1 MILKPLVS
9 SFRASPPSPQET
21 EQLGHLADLPGTWVG
36 QGFNLIALPNGQ
48 QNNQPLIF
56 RLMLNN
62 TIETLTFGALGGA
75 VPNRGG
81 QDIDG
86 KPVNDIFFKGLHYF
100 QQVSD
105 AKSFAGLHVEPG
117 LWLNLPGS
125 LARLGT
131 VPHGDSLLAQ
141 GSGDAFSGGPKFEVA
156 NPTPFVVDSAGKKQ
170 PITFQPYLQPYSDVS
185 LFPPGITA
193 ADVMD
198 ANRLLAS
205 AITGQKITKTTV
217 LQVDSNAEGGIL
229 NIPFVKQNADVT
241 DVSATFW
248 IETVQNPDGTEFM
261 QLQYTQTV
269 ILDFGTIPNGDPTQV
284 IKWPHISIA
293 TLVKQ

>member
-1 MILKPLVS
+1 MNLKPLVS
-9 SFRASPPSPQET
+9 TFRASPPTTQDS

-36 QGFNLIALPNGQ
+36 RGFNLIALPNGQ
-48 QNNQPLIF
+48 QNNQPSIF

-62 TIETLTFGALGGA
+62 TVETLTFGALGGA

-81 QDIDG
+81 QDASG
-86 KPVNDIFFKGLHYF
+86 KPVQDIFFKGLHYF

-141 GSGDAFSGGPKFEVA
+141 GSGDAFLGGPQFAVA
-156 NPTPFVVDSAGKKQ
+156 DPTPFTVDASGNPQLIKDKD
-170 PITFQPYLQPYSDVS
+170 YLKPYSDAS
-185 LFPPGITA
+185 LLPEGIAA

-198 ANRLLAS
+198 PNRLLAA
-205 AITGQKITKTTV
+205 AIVGQTITKTTV
-217 LQVDSNAEGGIL
+217 LQIDSKNQGGIL
-229 NIPFVKQNADVT
+229 NIPFVKQNADVV

-248 IETVQNPDGTEFM
+248 IETVQNSDGTEFM

-269 ILDFGTIPNGDPTQV
+269 ILDFAGIR
-284 IKWPHISIA
+284 WPHISIA
-293 TLVKQ
+293 TMVKQ

>member
-1 MILKPLVS
+1 MNLKPLVS
-9 SFRASPPSPQET
+9 TFRASPPTTQDS

-48 QNNQPLIF
+48 QNNQPSIF

-81 QDIDG
+81 QDASG
-86 KPVNDIFFKGLHYF
+86 KPVQDIFFKGLHYF

-141 GSGDAFSGGPKFEVA
+141 GTGFEVPGGPQFAVA
-156 NPTPFVVDSAGKKQ
+156 DPTPFTVDASGKMQ
-170 PITFQPYLQPYSDVS
+170 LITDQDYIKPYSDAS
-185 LFPPGITA
+185 LFPAGITA

-198 ANRLLAS
+198 PNRLLAA
-205 AITGQKITKTTV
+205 AIAGQNITKTVV
-217 LQVDSNAEGGIL
+217 LQVDSKDQGGIL
-229 NIPFVKQNADVT
+229 NIPFVKQNADVV
-241 DVSATFW
+241 DVSAIFW
-248 IETVQNPDGTEFM
+248 IETVHNPDGTEFM

-269 ILDFGTIPNGDPTQV
+269 ILDFAGIR
-284 IKWPHISIA
+284 WPHISIA
-293 TLVKQ
+293 TMVKQ